1 MWWCSIFFHFLA
13 WISRDWIN
21 DSTGFT
27 SQSFLSVNR
36 ALKAMKAQTQRET
49 HGPENSS
56 YATLEIVPTVMYSTH
71 FLSVGCW
78 KTCHANTSWGNVRHT
93 LSLAGRAYKS
103 SGLGS
108 AFSSLSNQKEYE
120 EGGIRRCLNERLLLR
135 LLRPRTLRVLI
146 WKWASA
152 ASHKNPHRVV
162 YIE

>member
-36 ALKAMKAQTQRET
+36 ALKSNESTDTKRNAWAWKFILCYIRNGTY
-49 HGPENSS
+49 S
-56 YATLEIVPTVMYSTH
+56 YSTH